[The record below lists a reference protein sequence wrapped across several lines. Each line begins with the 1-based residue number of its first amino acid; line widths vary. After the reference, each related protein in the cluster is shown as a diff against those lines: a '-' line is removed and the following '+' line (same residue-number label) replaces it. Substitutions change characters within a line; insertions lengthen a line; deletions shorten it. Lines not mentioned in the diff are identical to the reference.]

1 MKSNSYRVILV
12 SLLMIFSSLAG
23 CLGGDDDITED
34 VGSVGT
40 VMVSTYHVGELVKA
54 VGGDRV
60 TVDYMSQDNI
70 PVHDYEPSAADLIR
84 LQASDLFF
92 YHGLGLEPWVDS
104 TISSLGDD
112 APTSIGTH
120 AMPGDEATLDYEGM
134 LVTELCE
141 LLSEGPY
148 DGTILAMGD
157 VTPPE
162 IHAEYLAHTLSFPEM
177 EDDHDDHGEDDHDD
191 HGEDDHDDH
200 GDEDDH
206 GDDDHDDHDE
216 HDHSDHGHASP
227 EETIENPAGCPADSV
242 ISIFHMEEGEYTL
255 EFEEA
260 EDMHE
265 FNMAVLKMGGGH
277 AHHHHGHGSGPFEWA
292 GIFSISDA
300 SHTWTMEK
308 VDGSY
313 ADPSMRVVII
323 PTDTPT
329 EETMHSLEGGVEAL
343 IEGDCTIVEDGES
356 MTPVDGG
363 SCFEW
368 HVGTGDISTFTIDT
382 SGMSGFAA
390 YTAHSPYEFEAT
402 QHYLKDSAGND
413 VEHVAE
419 EGGGGHGD
427 HGDHGDDHGDDDH
440 DDHDDHG
447 DDHDDHDDH
456 DEEMTPEDVVEGFDS
471 NNDSHI
477 SWDEF
482 VVMMESMDDDHDDHD
497 DHGDD
502 DHGDDD
508 HGDDDHGDDDHGDDD
523 NGDDDHGDDHDD
535 HDDHDPLEEAMEEYM
550 MDMLMSMFNE
560 SDADGDTLLSMDEL
574 DNFIESIE
582 HIEDDLDSALT
593 EIMIS
598 AFDEDD
604 DGLLSMSEFVSMM
617 EAMDDDH
624 DDHGED
630 DHDDHGDDD
639 HDDHGDDDHNE
650 TEMMELMF
658 HMFDTNGDESIDAS
672 ELDMLM
678 EMGEDEHDEHAGYLT
693 IHIEAEGE
701 YGFALPHDVEFYVLM
716 GEDGHD
722 DHDDHGDD
730 HDDHDDHDEGHDDEE
745 MVCYDMSTHTVDAS
759 YTTESDCE
767 AAGLMWTAA
776 NSGPGGDDHDDHSDE
791 ETLNYDPH
799 SWLDPVAY
807 KVQLNIVMEGL
818 IAAFPSAEDD
828 FRANGAAFSAELDS
842 MDDAYE
848 AAFGENGTC
857 AAGGHEKTVAANHNA
872 YSYIAV
878 RYDIQFVTVH
888 GLDPEGEPSPED
900 VAKVVEHINE
910 EGITVLYVE
919 EYTDPSSVGSI
930 VQETGVTIQYLYTME
945 MAPIDSNDD
954 YLSLMNKNLD
964 NLVAGMGC

>member
-1 MKSNSYRVILV
+1 MKSDSYRVILV

-23 CLGGDDDITED
+23 CLGGDDDATED

-84 LQASDLFF
+84 LQASDVFF

-120 AMPGDEATLDYEGM
+120 AMPGDEVTLDYEGM

-141 LLSEGPY
+141 LLTAGPY
-148 DGTILAMGD
+148 ESTTLAMD
-157 VTPPE
+157 EDDASE
-162 IHAEYLAHTLSFPEM
+162 IHAEYVAHTLSFPDM
-177 EDDHDDHGEDDHDD
+177 DDDHE
-191 HGEDDHDDH
+191 DH
-200 GDEDDH
+200 GDE
-206 GDDDHDDHDE
+206 DDDHDDHD
-216 HDHSDHGHASP
+216 DHSDHGHASP

-242 ISIFHMEEGEYTL
+242 ISIFHMEEGEYIL

-260 EDMHE
+260 EDLHE

-447 DDHDDHDDH
+447 DDHDDHD
-456 DEEMTPEDVVEGFDS
+456 EEMTPEDVMEGFDS

-482 VVMMESMDDDHDDHD
+482 VVMMESMD
-497 DHGDD
+497 
-502 DHGDDD
+502 
-508 HGDDDHGDDDHGDDD
+508 
-523 NGDDDHGDDHDD
+523 
-535 HDDHDPLEEAMEEYM
+535 
-550 MDMLMSMFNE
+550 
-560 SDADGDTLLSMDEL
+560 
-574 DNFIESIE
+574 
-582 HIEDDLDSALT
+582 
-593 EIMIS
+593 
-598 AFDEDD
+598 
-604 DGLLSMSEFVSMM
+604 
-617 EAMDDDH
+617 
-624 DDHGED
+624 
-630 DHDDHGDDD
+630 
-639 HDDHGDDDHNE
+639 
-650 TEMMELMF
+650 
-658 HMFDTNGDESIDAS
+658 
-672 ELDMLM
+672 
-678 EMGEDEHDEHAGYLT
+678 
-693 IHIEAEGE
+693 
-701 YGFALPHDVEFYVLM
+701 
-716 GEDGHD
+716 
-722 DHDDHGDD
+722 
-730 HDDHDDHDEGHDDEE
+730 DDHDDHDEGHDDEE

-776 NSGPGGDDHDDHSDE
+776 NSGPGGDDHDDHAE
-791 ETLNYDPH
+791 EALNYDPH
-799 SWLDPVAY
+799 SWLDPVAFEA
-807 KVQLNIVMEGL
+807 QLSIVMEGL

-828 FRANGAAFSAELDS
+828 FRANAGDFSSQLTA

-900 VAKVVEHINE
+900 IAKVVEHINE
-910 EGITVLYVE
+910 EGITVLFVE

-930 VQETGVTIQYLYTME
+930 VQETGVTIEYLYTME

-964 NLVAGMGC
+964 NLVDGMGC

>member
-120 AMPGDEATLDYEGM
+120 AMPGDEVTLDYEGM

-200 GDEDDH
+200 GEDDH
-206 GDDDHDDHDE
+206 DDHGEDDHDDHGEDDHDDHDDHDE

-260 EDMHE
+260 EDLHE

-277 AHHHHGHGSGPFEWA
+277 AHHDHHGHG
-292 GIFSISDA
+292 D
-300 SHTWTMEK
+300 
-308 VDGSY
+308 
-313 ADPSMRVVII
+313 
-323 PTDTPT
+323 
-329 EETMHSLEGGVEAL
+329 
-343 IEGDCTIVEDGES
+343 
-356 MTPVDGG
+356 
-363 SCFEW
+363 
-368 HVGTGDISTFTIDT
+368 
-382 SGMSGFAA
+382 
-390 YTAHSPYEFEAT
+390 
-402 QHYLKDSAGND
+402 
-413 VEHVAE
+413 
-419 EGGGGHGD
+419 D
-427 HGDHGDDHGDDDH
+427 HDDHGDDDH
-440 DDHDDHG
+440 DDHGDEDDHG

-456 DEEMTPEDVVEGFDS
+456 DEDMTPEHAMEEFDS

-482 VVMMESMDDDHDDHD
+482 VGMMESMDDDHDDHD

-508 HGDDDHGDDDHGDDD
+508 HGDDDHGDD
-523 NGDDDHGDDHDD
+523 HDD

-550 MDMLMSMFNE
+550 MDVLMSMFNE

-574 DNFIESIE
+574 ENFIESIE

-617 EAMDDDH
+617 ESMDD
-624 DDHGED
+624 G
-630 DHDDHGDDD
+630 HDDHGDEDD

-730 HDDHDDHDEGHDDEE
+730 HDDHDEGHDDEE

-776 NSGPGGDDHDDHSDE
+776 NSGPDGDDHDDHSDE

-878 RYDIQFVTVH
+878 RYDVQFVTVH

>member
-23 CLGGDDDITED
+23 CLGGDDDATED

-84 LQASDLFF
+84 LQASDVFF

-120 AMPGDEATLDYEGM
+120 AMPGDEVTLDYEGM

-141 LLSEGPY
+141 LLTAGPY
-148 DGTILAMGD
+148 ESTTLAMD
-157 VTPPE
+157 EDDASE
-162 IHAEYLAHTLSFPEM
+162 IHAEYVAHTLSFPDMDDDHEDHGD
-177 EDDHDDHGEDDHDD
+177 EDDDH
-191 HGEDDHDDH
+191 DDHDDH
-200 GDEDDH
+200 GDEDDDHDDH
-206 GDDDHDDHDE
+206 GDDDHDDHD
-216 HDHSDHGHASP
+216 DHSDHGHASP

-242 ISIFHMEEGEYTL
+242 ISIFHMEEGEYIL

-260 EDMHE
+260 EDLHE

-427 HGDHGDDHGDDDH
+427 HGDHGDD
-440 DDHDDHG
+440 DHDDHG
-447 DDHDDHDDH
+447 DDHDDHD
-456 DEEMTPEDVVEGFDS
+456 EEMTPEHAMEEFDS
-471 NNDSHI
+471 NSDSHI

-482 VVMMESMDDDHDDHD
+482 VGMMESMDDDHD

-523 NGDDDHGDDHDD
+523 
-535 HDDHDPLEEAMEEYM
+535 
-550 MDMLMSMFNE
+550 
-560 SDADGDTLLSMDEL
+560 
-574 DNFIESIE
+574 
-582 HIEDDLDSALT
+582 
-593 EIMIS
+593 
-598 AFDEDD
+598 
-604 DGLLSMSEFVSMM
+604 
-617 EAMDDDH
+617 
-624 DDHGED
+624 
-630 DHDDHGDDD
+630 
-639 HDDHGDDDHNE
+639 HNE

-658 HMFDTNGDESIDAS
+658 DMFDTNNDGSIDAS

-678 EMGEDEHDEHAGYLT
+678 EMGEDEHDEHAGHVT

-722 DHDDHGDD
+722 DHDDHAGHDD
-730 HDDHDDHDEGHDDEE
+730 HDDHDDHGDEEHDEFEVVFYHMNGCSMCESIMPEWDSFVEDNPDITTRKVESGESEASEMNIASYPTILMLDDGQMVAEFDEDYNAENLEHFYEEHAEHEEDGHDGHDDD

-776 NSGPGGDDHDDHSDE
+776 NSGPGGDDHDDHAE
-791 ETLNYDPH
+791 EALNYDPH
-799 SWLDPVAY
+799 SWLDPVAFEA
-807 KVQLNIVMEGL
+807 QLSIVMEGL

-828 FRANGAAFSAELDS
+828 FRANAGDFSSQLTA

-900 VAKVVEHINE
+900 IAKVVEHINE
-910 EGITVLYVE
+910 EGITVLFVE

-930 VQETGVTIQYLYTME
+930 VQETGVTIEYLYTME

-964 NLVAGMGC
+964 SLVDGMGC